1 MGHKLKKNPIG
12 KTNIYLSEIGLGTVK
27 FGRNTDIKYP
37 KSFEIPDDKRML
49 DILKTI
55 GGLGVNYLDTA
66 IAYGN
71 ANERLGNLLPM
82 IDYNFKIIAKVGER
96 YCPIEGS
103 KYDFSKKALNEDF
116 NKLKLDLNI
125 NFIECLLLHCN
136 NSDYGKDI
144 ENGYKVIKE
153 MKNLNYIG
161 AFGSSC
167 KTRQGVNLALEMN
180 CDVIMI
186 EPDLFQE
193 TQQLFKKN
201 PATAIIV
208 KKVFSSG
215 NILLDNTVSPSD
227 ILDSYI
233 QDKAILSAVIGSI
246 NVNHITQN
254 IIPLIR

>member
-1 MGHKLKKNPIG
+1 
-12 KTNIYLSEIGLGTVK
+12 
-27 FGRNTDIKYP
+27 
-37 KSFEIPDDKRML
+37 
-49 DILKTI
+49 
-55 GGLGVNYLDTA
+55 
-66 IAYGN
+66 
-71 ANERLGNLLPM
+71 
-82 IDYNFKIIAKVGER
+82 
-96 YCPIEGS
+96 
-103 KYDFSKKALNEDF
+103 
-116 NKLKLDLNI
+116 
-125 NFIECLLLHCN
+125 
-136 NSDYGKDI
+136 
-144 ENGYKVIKE
+144 

>member
-1 MGHKLKKNPIG
+1 MGHKLKQNSIG
-12 KTNIYLSEIGLGTVK
+12 NTNIYLSEIGLGTVK

-37 KSFEIPDDKRML
+37 KSFEIPNDKHVI

-55 GGLGVNYLDTA
+55 GGLGINYLDTA

-103 KYDFSKKALNEDF
+103 KYDFSTKALNDDF

-136 NSDYGKDI
+136 DNDYDKDVK
-144 ENGYKVIKE
+144 NGYEVIKK
-153 MKNLNYIG
+153 MKNLGYIG

-167 KTRQGVNLALEMN
+167 KTREGVNLALEMN

-186 EPDLFQE
+186 EPHLFQE
-193 TQQLFKKN
+193 TRQLFKKN
-201 PATAIIV
+201 PDTAIIV

-215 NILLDNTVSPSD
+215 NILLDSTVNPSD

-254 IIPLIR
+254 IIPLIK